1 MALYTLYRDSK
12 AWDGIYK
19 VQVSA
24 THDHVVAVTKA
35 GQLFTWGCGFQGCLG
50 HNNRCNELWPKRVKH
65 GGFAELFIVCAIA
78 GCFRSTAID
87 SSGLVPILLF
97 FSTILDIATL
107 QFIINPCWRC
117 YHSYGPFDMMQL
129 IVRDLEKIGFWSQVV
144 SIREAGFFLDLWGFF
159 WKSCGCFFWAG
170 VHMGA

>member
-1 MALYTLYRDSK
+1 
-12 AWDGIYK
+12 
-19 VQVSA
+19 
-24 THDHVVAVTKA
+24 VTKA

-117 YHSYGPFDMMQL
+117 YLSYGHCEGFRKNRLL
-129 IVRDLEKIGFWSQVV
+129 ISSCFYKRGRILLRFVRVFLKKLWL
-144 SIREAGFFLDLWGFF
+144 FFLGR
-159 WKSCGCFFWAG
+159 CTHGG
-170 VHMGA
+170 IGIYMGAQKILTLQC